1 MTIILVA
8 QPINERIQTAVDKNQ
23 KREDMVQ
30 FGIQP
35 CFSRHCQR
43 VVRLTWREANDQ
55 HNAGGADHPRHFPAH
70 FSPALS

>member
-8 QPINERIQTAVDKNQ
+8 QPINKRIYTTVGNHQE
-23 KREDMVQ
+23 REDMVH
-30 FGIQP
+30 FGIQS

-43 VVRLTWREANDQ
+43 VVDLIWREANDQ
-55 HNAGGADHPRHFPAH
+55 HNAGGTDRARHFPVH